1 MSQDQ
6 IQLPEPDGYVWHEGR
21 MAPSGGYEAGFGF
34 SLSKHEAVECAVFP
48 QEIAPVFFDDTV
60 RRLIAAA
67 VAAER
72 AKNIA
77 ALEALNLWDYDDPAS
92 SAIAAI
98 QGDQT

>member
-6 IQLPEPDGYVWHEGR
+6 IQLPEPDGYVWSDEFEGGCFVYAHEVR
-21 MAPSGGYEAGFGF
+21 PTSATS
-34 SLSKHEAVECAVFP
+34 VFT
-48 QEIAPVFFDDTV
+48 AATV
-60 RRLIAAA
+60 RRLIAEA

-92 SAIAAI
+92 SAIAVI

>member
-6 IQLPEPDGYVWHEGR
+6 IQLPEPDGYVWCDEFEGGCFAYAHDVR
-21 MAPSGGYEAGFGF
+21 PTSATS
-34 SLSKHEAVECAVFP
+34 VFN
-48 QEIAPVFFDDTV
+48 ANTV
-60 RRLIAAA
+60 RSLIASA

-77 ALEALNLWDYDDPAS
+77 AMEALNRWDYDDPAS